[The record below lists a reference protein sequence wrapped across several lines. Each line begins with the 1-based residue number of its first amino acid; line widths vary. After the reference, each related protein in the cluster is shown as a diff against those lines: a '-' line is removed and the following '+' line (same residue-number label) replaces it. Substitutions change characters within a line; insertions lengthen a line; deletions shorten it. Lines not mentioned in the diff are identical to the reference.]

1 MILIVTSHIHII
13 SCGVVIPF
21 FVKTH
26 MYNKT
31 CFHFQHTHS
40 LYSLNDNNIGAD
52 GAKSLSEGL
61 KYCPELQTL
70 E

>member
-1 MILIVTSHIHII
+1 MILIVTSHIHVI
-13 SCGVVIPF
+13 SCAVVLPF

-31 CFHFQHTHS
+31 CFHFQHIHIHDIVS
-40 LYSLNDNNIGAD
+40 LTTTGAD
-52 GAKSLSEGL
+52 VAKCLFEGL
-61 KYCPELQTL
+61 RYSPQLQTL